1 VEGKKT
7 FTKFIL
13 LFVYA
18 TLFTLNDWY
27 DKLNIFTLILLSII
41 LGVVTHY
48 VVELVFDKIEKHQNN

>member
-1 VEGKKT
+1 MEGEKT

-27 DKLNIFTLILLSII
+27 DKSNIFTLILLSII

>member
-1 VEGKKT
+1 MEGEKT

-27 DKLNIFTLILLSII
+27 DKLNTFTLILLSII